1 MAGLIQSD
9 ALASLP
15 MTVGEVAASIIGRP
29 QKRSAGT
36 INRKDSS
43 IAAWTKSMG
52 RGSSRASKASDL
64 PE

>member
-36 INRKDSS
+36 INRKDFEHR
-43 IAAWTKSMG
+43 SMDQIDG
-52 RGSSRASKASDL
+52 TGVLNSFQSVR
-64 PE
+64 PT